1 MIMLEK
7 IRHIID
13 LEVQGDADQ
22 EQLVLALNMI
32 ADFKAQHHYLPE
44 DIADW
49 EDMIKYNY
57 PQL

>member
-1 MIMLEK
+1 MLEK

-13 LEVQGDADQ
+13 LEEQGDADL
-22 EQLVLALNMI
+22 EQLVSALDMI
-32 ADFKAQHHYLPE
+32 ADFKALYHYLPK
-44 DIADW
+44 DIEDW

>member
-1 MIMLEK
+1 MLDK
-7 IRHIID
+7 IRHIMD
-13 LEVQGDADQ
+13 LETQGDADQ
-22 EQLVLALNMI
+22 EQLISALNMI
-32 ADFKAQHHYLPE
+32 ADFKAQNNYLPE